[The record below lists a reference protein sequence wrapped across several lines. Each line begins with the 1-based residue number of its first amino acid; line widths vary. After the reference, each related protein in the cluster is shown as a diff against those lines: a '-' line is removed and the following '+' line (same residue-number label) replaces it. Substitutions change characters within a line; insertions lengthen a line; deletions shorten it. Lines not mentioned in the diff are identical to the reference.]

1 MVSILKEETMR
12 TTDVNG
18 SLNLGGMAGPL
29 RDSGNTEASSRPEEP
44 RSLRLVIRI
53 RPAQGRDA
61 SDFRTLLTELEDR
74 CLAQERS
81 TGSDGHIRTVIVS
94 LWSNKRHILETT
106 LSKHGYEI
114 KDEFEM

>member
-1 MVSILKEETMR
+1 MR

-18 SLNLGGMAGPL
+18 SLNLGGVTGPL
-29 RDSGNTEASSRPEEP
+29 RDSGNSAASSRPEEP
-44 RSLRLVIRI
+44 CSLTLVIRI
-53 RPAQGRDA
+53 RPSQDRDV

-74 CLAQERS
+74 CLAQEKS
-81 TGSDGHIRTVIVS
+81 TGADGYIRTVIVS